1 MSTHE
6 CALKTAV
13 TIKSKAALMTAAT
26 IKSKAALPHLLVV
39 ASLVEYIAFWQKK
52 AGIQRGFEYRKHKY
66 QTFLC
71 LLSVWQEPDGGCFLS
86 NVRPSCLLFKR
97 YVTRPLCLVESHKL
111 DAA

>member
-52 AGIQRGFEYRKHKY
+52 SWNIPGI
-66 QTFLC
+66 
-71 LLSVWQEPDGGCFLS
+71 
-86 NVRPSCLLFKR
+86 
-97 YVTRPLCLVESHKL
+97 
-111 DAA
+111 